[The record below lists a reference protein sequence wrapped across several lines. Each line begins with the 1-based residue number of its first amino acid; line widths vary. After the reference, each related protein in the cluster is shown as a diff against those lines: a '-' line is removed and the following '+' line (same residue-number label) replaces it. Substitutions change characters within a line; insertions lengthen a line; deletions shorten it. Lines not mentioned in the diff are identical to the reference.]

1 METPRRLW
9 KSKSIPAREMSR
21 FCAIYVVVND
31 SGRLVNPMLVEGQLH
46 GGVVH
51 GIGNA
56 MFEWMGYDEAAQP
69 VITTF
74 ADYLLPSATE
84 VPNIEIH
91 HQPYP
96 STLNPLGVKG
106 VGESGTVGAVAA
118 IVSATENALEPFGVR
133 IKEAP
138 MSPAGLV
145 ELMADAQCNR

>member
-1 METPRRLW
+1 
-9 KSKSIPAREMSR
+9 
-21 FCAIYVVVND
+21 
-31 SGRLVNPMLVEGQLH
+31 MLVEGQLH
-46 GGVVH
+46 GGIVH

-91 HQPYP
+91 HQSYP

-145 ELMADAQCNR
+145 ELMADVR